1 MVGRANGSGLRPSE
15 PYFRPKAGQNAANY
29 GKLAAMTKQ
38 KNASKSVE
46 KARILVIHGPNLNL
60 LGTREPEH
68 YGRVT
73 LSDINL
79 SLSRMAEAV
88 DVDLE
93 AFQSNHEGALI
104 ERIHAA
110 REQGVKAII
119 INPAAYTHTSVALR
133 DALAGVAIPFVE
145 VHLSNVH
152 AREPFRHH
160 SYFSD
165 LAIGVIC
172 GLGHQGYLL
181 ALEYLLNKLNID

>member
-1 MVGRANGSGLRPSE
+1 
-15 PYFRPKAGQNAANY
+15 
-29 GKLAAMTKQ
+29 MTKR
-38 KNASKSVE
+38 KTTSKSIE
-46 KARILVIHGPNLNL
+46 KPRVLVIHGPNLNL

-73 LSDINL
+73 LSDINMAL
-79 SLSRMAEAV
+79 ARMAEGAGV
-88 DVDLE
+88 ELE

-104 ERIHAA
+104 ERVHAA
-110 REQGVKAII
+110 REQGIRAII

-133 DALAGVAIPFVE
+133 DALSAVAIPFVE

-152 AREPFRHH
+152 AREAFRHH

-165 LAIGVIC
+165 LAVGVIC

-181 ALEYLLNKLNID
+181 ALEYLLNKLNIE